1 MKKIQKLGLAL
12 KYLQIAD
19 ALARV
24 AEKLY
29 ALWNMTNNY
38 HRSNEPQVVFKV

>member
-1 MKKIQKLGLAL
+1 MKKKFSKLGLVL

-19 ALARV
+19 ALARI
-24 AEKLY
+24 AEIAL

-38 HRSNEPQVVFKV
+38 RRR